1 MPIIRE
7 GTVDTS
13 KAARKRALV
22 HQFATVTPEQAE
34 TWIDNNVTDLAS
46 AKQALTLLTTMVI
59 YLRDYV
65 RIAEED

>member
-7 GTVDTS
+7 GAFDTKGAAS
-13 KAARKRALV
+13 KKALV

-65 RIAEED
+65 RITQED